1 MDPYSTIPHP
11 GHVTG
16 HQRGGGDTP
25 TTIQFLTTRY
35 MKVILA
41 SISCEPNLS
50 TQKYS
55 DLDSIRFKIYFDL
68 FSIQNRLES
77 YGACSQYVLLS

>member
-41 SISCEPNLS
+41 SISGEPNLS
-50 TQKYS
+50 
-55 DLDSIRFKIYFDL
+55 
-68 FSIQNRLES
+68 
-77 YGACSQYVLLS
+77 V

>member
-1 MDPYSTIPHP
+1 MNGIKISDKINKMDPYSTIPHP

-41 SISCEPNLS
+41 SISCDPNLS
-50 TQKYS
+50 VY
-55 DLDSIRFKIYFDL
+55 Y
-68 FSIQNRLES
+68 IQI
-77 YGACSQYVLLS
+77 

>member
-41 SISCEPNLS
+41 SISFEPNLS
-50 TQKYS
+50 
-55 DLDSIRFKIYFDL
+55 I
-68 FSIQNRLES
+68 
-77 YGACSQYVLLS
+77 

>member
-41 SISCEPNLS
+41 SISCDPNLS
-50 TQKYS
+50 VLYS
-55 DLDSIRFKIYFDL
+55 DLGSIYFEIYFDL
-68 FSIQNRLES
+68 FSIQNRLEY
-77 YGACSQYVLLS
+77 YGACSQYVLPS